1 MTRTRISTTFVAL
14 LLLLAVTVT
23 AADSQTVVLTV
34 SGMHCEGCASGI
46 KAMVKR
52 TDGVIKVDVSYESR
66 EATVEFDPA
75 KASPEKIIAV
85 VEKMGYKAT
94 VKK

>member
-1 MTRTRISTTFVAL
+1 
-14 LLLLAVTVT
+14 
-23 AADSQTVVLTV
+23 
-34 SGMHCEGCASGI
+34 
-46 KAMVKR
+46 MVKR

-75 KASPEKIIAV
+75 KASPEKIIAM